1 MMRQRPIQALV
12 ALLAVQVVLLIVVF
26 WPRPAASGAG
36 KALLPNFQSA
46 DVVELRI
53 ADADGNQVVL
63 RREGD
68 TWVLPEFDNYPAL
81 AGPAEQ
87 LLSKVA
93 ELTDR
98 RLATR
103 TAASHKQLQVAADN
117 FVRKIDLEMADG
129 ARYRLYIGTT
139 ESYGT
144 GYVRLDGYNET
155 YMGSLTSSSA
165 GVQLTSWVDTL
176 YVNLSTDAVTA
187 VQLQNQAGALSFA
200 KDDQGT
206 WSLAGLAPGQTLD
219 QNKVKALV
227 AKVAQMRMLRPLG
240 KEVLPEYGMERP
252 LAVVQVKTADKEVTL
267 TIGARG
273 ADSSYVVISSE
284 SPYYVRV
291 SGSLLQDVVEKGADG
306 YTVPPPTATPAA
318 TP

>member
-1 MMRQRPIQALV
+1 MMRQRPIQGLT
-12 ALLAVQVVLLIVVF
+12 ALLIVQIALLVVVF
-26 WPRPAASGAG
+26 WPRPVPSGAG
-36 KALLPNFQSA
+36 KPLLPNFQSA
-46 DVVELRI
+46 NVVELRI

-63 RREGD
+63 RRQGD
-68 TWVLPEFDNYPAL
+68 AWVLPEFDDYPAL
-81 AGPAEQ
+81 AGPVEQ
-87 LLSKVA
+87 LLAKVS

-98 RLATR
+98 RRITR
-103 TAASHKQLQVAADN
+103 TVASHKQLQVAADG
-117 FVRKIDLEMADG
+117 FLRKIDLQMADG
-129 ARYRLYIGTT
+129 TYYRLYIGST

-144 GYVRLDGYNET
+144 GYVRLDGYDEV
-155 YMGSLTSSSA
+155 YLGDLTSSSA
-165 GVQLTSWVDTL
+165 VVQLTTWVDTL
-176 YVNLSTDAVTA
+176 YVDLSTDAVNA
-187 VQLQNQAGALSFA
+187 VQVQNKVGALSFS

-227 AKVAQMRMLRPLG
+227 AKVAQLRMLRPLG
-240 KEVLPEYGMERP
+240 KQALPEYGMDRP
-252 LAVVQVKTADKEVTL
+252 QAVVQVKTADKEVTL
-267 TIGARG
+267 TIGAQG

-306 YTVPPPTATPAA
+306 YTVPPPTATPTA